1 MFVAW
6 GMALNLYLQGI
17 LMSICSVVGTWVEY
31 VKAWRHYWYDLGTL
45 GYRDVSIRLQ
55 WAILKTDFAGANP
68 VVWLV

>member
-1 MFVAW
+1 
-6 GMALNLYLQGI
+6 
-17 LMSICSVVGTWVEY
+17 MSICSVVGTWVEY

-45 GYRDVSIRLQ
+45 GYRDVSIHLQ